1 MILIAYDGSDDAKWP
16 ARARSTRPSSGR
28 EAFFRPKLLS
38 SPTDREQPMILIAY
52 DGSDDA
58 KAAIE
63 HVASLVS
70 GQPAT
75 VVTVWEPY
83 VALVTRYPGAAGLA
97 VGEDFEEIDSAS
109 RNAADATGE
118 EGAALAR
125 SHGLEASGHGLA
137 RHDSIVSTLLNE
149 ADRTN
154 ASGIAVGSRGL
165 GGLGSLLLGSVSHAL
180 LQNADRPVI
189 IVPSPKVARRRNEK
203 RRGLENGDD

>member
-83 VALVTRYPGAAGLA
+83 VQILTRYPTAGAMMA
-97 VGEDFEEIDSAS
+97 GEDTTRMDDASSAS
-109 RNAADATGE
+109 ADEKAE

-125 SHGLEASGHGLA
+125 SHGIEASGHG
-137 RHDSIVSTLLNE
+137 V
-149 ADRTN
+149 
-154 ASGIAVGSRGL
+154 
-165 GGLGSLLLGSVSHAL
+165 
-180 LQNADRPVI
+180 
-189 IVPSPKVARRRNEK
+189 
-203 RRGLENGDD
+203 